1 MISFNSRTREGATGP
16 LYWPH
21 LPDGVSIHAPVKVRP
36 RQKPLKKRLIKVSIH
51 APVKVRLFT
60 APDLYQK
67 IVSIHAPVKVRLNPA
82 GLFCCKECFNSRTRE
97 GATAAWV
104 AYDDKTGF
112 NSRTRE
118 GAT

>member
-1 MISFNSRTREGATGP
+1 MSEN
-16 LYWPH
+16 
-21 LPDGVSIHAPVKVRP
+21 VRHP
-36 RQKPLKKRLIKVSIH
+36 SKEVSIH